1 MIGNPTE
8 KEVIKNLI
16 ILLITYVV
24 GCSLNIGV
32 SNKSDLITFLSIM
45 IGFFMTAI
53 SLLFSSPLYKI
64 LKSKDRKGYANK
76 WIEIVEK
83 YTIAVTFSM
92 IFILIL
98 LVEFKTPKLV
108 LFNFNLIQK
117 NKIYFSIACDSV
129 YIFFNISRIFFKN
142 LKFPVNQS

>member
-1 MIGNPTE
+1 MIGNPVE

-98 LVEFKTPKLV
+98 LVEFKIPKIV

-142 LKFPVNQS
+142 LKFPVN